1 MPQDVQACA
10 KPSTVIELGVTK
22 YSDPDDNFE
31 NGNLID
37 DIQGTFNFLSP
48 DWNYKI
54 PFDKGY
60 YVEFK
65 TKDFS
70 EFWLNNG
77 GLDRKTAFACMN
89 S

>member
-1 MPQDVQACA
+1 MNATGCA
-10 KPSTVIELGVTK
+10 SCTKPSMVTELGVTK
-22 YSDPDDNFE
+22 YADPDDNFE
-31 NGNLID
+31 NGNLGD
-37 DIQGTFNFLSP
+37 DIREHLIFLSA

-60 YVEFK
+60 YVQFK

-77 GLDRKTAFACMN
+77 GH
-89 S
+89 